1 MKKFFSLLL
10 AALLTATLASTTSI
24 MAQTN
29 NAATDKDTVVDMPTC
44 LLIRSDDEV
53 VAITLENL
61 RFAMLAA
68 NRAALTDLAADN
80 LIYTHSSGKTQ
91 NKAEF
96 VEGIAGGDS
105 VFVTLAFTDVRIK
118 VTGDTA
124 IVTHKLVADTND
136 RGKGPAKVNIGVMLV
151 FQKQGKG
158 VWKLLARQAY
168 KL

>member
-1 MKKFFSLLL
+1 MKNFLSLLL
-10 AALLTATLASTTSI
+10 AALTATLVSNTPI
-24 MAQTN
+24 MAQTTDSN
-29 NAATDKDTVVDMPTC
+29 KDAGKVIAT
-44 LLIRSDDEV
+44 
-53 VAITLENL
+53 TLETL
-61 RFAMLAA
+61 RVAMQTA
-68 NRAALTDLAADN
+68 NRATLTDLATEN
-80 LIYTHSSGKTQ
+80 LVYVHSSGKMQ

-151 FQKQGKG
+151 FQKQAGG
-158 VWKLLARQAY
+158 VWKLLARQAF